1 MSISYPLS
9 IITCIIAPVSSLLL
23 GEQAF
28 NQNKNRLVYP
38 ASGTIIQDVAD
49 KSSNNWVISVPRF
62 VTIRSFVNHVTAAK
76 LF

>member
-1 MSISYPLS
+1 MIFDNL
-9 IITCIIAPVSSLLL
+9 APVSSLLL
-23 GEQAF
+23 GEQTF
-28 NQNKNRLVYP
+28 NQNKNRLVYT

-62 VTIRSFVNHVTAAK
+62 VTIRSFVDHVMAAK